1 MIEVALHFH
10 ATKSPTLII
19 WSQFLTWKS
28 VQTLWVMHFA
38 PLLIPTLSAQPP
50 LPTSW
55 RHATLEPLHPF
66 GIFGHPTFTR
76 TWPST
81 CWGIKPNFTSW
92 PSKDIRNHPM
102 VWRGILTPRLP
113 KVLLVLLWNSD
124 IPIPGRIISSKIT
137 NKQQINRNP
146 SSNSQ
151 TNFFLGQSKKN
162 LHDCW
167 YLLRSDHFR
176 HPCFIPLGLRV

>member
-1 MIEVALHFH
+1 M
-10 ATKSPTLII
+10 

-28 VQTLWVMHFA
+28 VQPLWVMHFA

-55 RHATLEPLHPF
+55 RRAALEPLHSF
-66 GIFGHPTFTR
+66 GMFNHPTFTR

-92 PSKDIRNHPM
+92 PSKTSSEI
-102 VWRGILTPRLP
+102 TPHS
-113 KVLLVLLWNSD
+113 VGWNPHTKAAKGSFD
-124 IPIPGRIISSKIT
+124 FLCFGTVTSRSQAESFHTKL
-137 NKQQINRNP
+137 QINSFNRNP
-146 SSNSQ
+146 PSNSPSK
-151 TNFFLGQSKKN
+151 FLGQSKKDV
-162 LHDCW
+162 HDCW
-167 YLLRSDHFR
+167 HLLRSDHFR